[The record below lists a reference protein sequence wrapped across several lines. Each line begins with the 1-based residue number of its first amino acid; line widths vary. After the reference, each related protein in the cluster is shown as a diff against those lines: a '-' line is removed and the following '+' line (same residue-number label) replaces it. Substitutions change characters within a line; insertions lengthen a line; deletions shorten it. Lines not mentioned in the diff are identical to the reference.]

1 MNYGATTYGPT
12 RDWQPGLMARAKH
25 TLARGRD
32 WLDSRGRPA
41 WILAMIA
48 EFIFVW
54 PVGLALLVYIIGT
67 NRMFS
72 CAQRRHDTAIR
83 YGRSSGNSAFD
94 AYRAETLKR
103 LEDEHEEFMAFLTRL
118 REARDR
124 AEFEQFMSDR
134 RAPAAETEVERR
146 EGRDRD

>member
-1 MNYGATTYGPT
+1 MDYGSTTSYRPM
-12 RDWQPGLMARAKH
+12 REWQPGLMTRAKH
-25 TLARGRD
+25 ALLRGRD
-32 WLDSRGRPA
+32 WLDDRGRPA

-48 EFIFVW
+48 GFIFVW
-54 PVGLALLVYIIGT
+54 PVGLALLVYMIGT

-72 CAQRRHDTAIR
+72 CAHRRHDTAIR

-103 LEDEHEEFMAFLTRL
+103 LEDEQQEFNAFLTRL

-134 RAPAAETEVERR
+134 RDAPARGEDTP
-146 EGRDRD
+146 RDQN

>member
-1 MNYGATTYGPT
+1 MDYGSTTYYRPT
-12 RDWQPGLMARAKH
+12 KDWQPGLMTRAKH
-25 TLARGRD
+25 ALLRGRD
-32 WLDSRGRPA
+32 WLDDRGRPA

-48 EFIFVW
+48 GFIFVW
-54 PVGLALLVYIIGT
+54 PVGLALLVYMIGT

-72 CAQRRHDTAIR
+72 SANRRQDSAIR

-103 LEDEHEEFMAFLTRL
+103 LEDEQQEFNAFLTRL

-134 RAPAAETEVERR
+134 RNAPVRSDDAA
-146 EGRDRD
+146 RDQN

>member
-1 MNYGATTYGPT
+1 MDYGSTTYYRPT
-12 RDWQPGLMARAKH
+12 KDWQPGLMTRAKH
-25 TLARGRD
+25 TLMRGRD
-32 WLDSRGRPA
+32 WLDDRGRPA

-48 EFIFVW
+48 GFIFVW
-54 PVGLALLVYIIGT
+54 PVGLALLVYMIGT

-72 CAQRRHDTAIR
+72 SANRRQDSAIR

-103 LEDEHEEFMAFLTRL
+103 LEDEQQEFNAFLTRL

-134 RAPAAETEVERR
+134 RNAPVRSDDAA
-146 EGRDRD
+146 RDQN

>member
-25 TLARGRD
+25 ALGRGRD

-48 EFIFVW
+48 GFIFVW
-54 PVGLALLVYIIGT
+54 PVGLALLVYMIGT

-72 CAQRRHDTAIR
+72 CANRRHDTVIR

-103 LEDEHEEFMAFLTRL
+103 LEDEHAEFMAFLTRL

-134 RAPAAETEVERR
+134 RAPVAEDEK
-146 EGRDRD
+146 RDQN

>member
-1 MNYGATTYGPT
+1 MDYGSTTYYRPT
-12 RDWQPGLMARAKH
+12 KDWQPGLMTRAKH
-25 TLARGRD
+25 TLMRGRD
-32 WLDSRGRPA
+32 WLDDRGRPA

-48 EFIFVW
+48 GFIFVW
-54 PVGLALLVYIIGT
+54 PVGLALLVYMIGT

-72 CAQRRHDTAIR
+72 SANRRQDSAIR

-103 LEDEHEEFMAFLTRL
+103 LEDEHQEFMAFLTRL

-134 RAPAAETEVERR
+134 RNAPVRSDDAA
-146 EGRDRD
+146 RDQN